1 VVIESGGLQTLRLP
15 GAIMLSNAP
24 SAPRKLCFGLF
35 ELDLRAG
42 ELHRNG
48 RKVKLQDQP
57 FQILA
62 ILLEHPGEVVT
73 REELQARLWPGD
85 NYGDFEHSISMAV
98 RRLREALD
106 DSADNPRFVET
117 LPRHG
122 YRFMVPVEELEP
134 ATRPASAKPAK
145 RRAMPIR
152 HWVVAFALV
161 ALLATSS
168 YLAWQ
173 RFRPS
178 AKPPAGK
185 VMLVVL
191 PFENLSG
198 DPGQEYFSDG
208 FTEEMTAQLAL
219 LYPEQLA
226 VIGRATAMT
235 YKHAKKTID
244 EVGRELHVQYVLEG
258 SVRKGGERVRITA
271 ELVKVGDQTHVWAQ
285 NYEGDL
291 RDVVSMQ
298 REVAQKIAKEMPV
311 KISPQGQARLARARP
326 VNPEAQDAYLRGIYR
341 LRQNRPDSGTTAAS
355 YFRQATEIQSDWALP
370 YAGLADAH
378 RWNAT
383 DPDLDLADRREFFRE
398 SKAAASKALA
408 LDDNLAEAHSLLGNV
423 LQEYEWDWAGAQ
435 REFKRALHLDPSA
448 AGAHAGYGRW
458 LNIMGRYQEAIPEY
472 ERAIE
477 LDPLFL
483 LYRVSSAN
491 TYKLA
496 RRYDEAI
503 QRLQETVS
511 LEPSFAEAHAWL
523 SEAYA
528 RKGRYE
534 EAIAELE
541 RQRALRNPPSQ
552 SVYLANLAFVD
563 AVTGRRSEALKIV
576 QENRAL
582 LMANVTQPTA
592 VAGLYCTIG
601 DKDETY
607 RWLEIAFRE
616 RDPKLPVYR
625 WSSDFDNIRS
635 DPRFQ
640 DLVRRMNLPQ

>member
-1 VVIESGGLQTLRLP
+1 MQTD
-15 GAIMLSNAP
+15 AP
-24 SAPRKLCFGLF
+24 SAPRKLYFGVF

-42 ELHRNG
+42 ELRRNG
-48 RKVKLQDQP
+48 AKIKLQDQP

-98 RRLREALD
+98 KRLREALD

-122 YRFMVPVEELEP
+122 YRFIVPVEALEP
-134 ATRPASAKPAK
+134 AMRPASVKPVK

-152 HWVVAFALV
+152 HWFEVFALV
-161 ALLATSS
+161 GLVAASS

-173 RFRPS
+173 RFWPRT
-178 AKPPAGK
+178 KPLEGK

-198 DPGQEYFSDG
+198 DPEQEYFSDG
-208 FTEEMTAQLAL
+208 LTEEMTVQLARL
-219 LYPEQLA
+219 HPEQLA

-235 YKHAKKTID
+235 YKHAPKTID

-258 SVRKGGERVRITA
+258 SVRRSGGRVRITA
-271 ELVKVGDQTHVWAQ
+271 ELLKVGEQTHVWAE

-291 RDVVSMQ
+291 RDVLSMQ
-298 REVAQKIAKEMPV
+298 TEVAQKIAKEMAV
-311 KISPQGQARLARARP
+311 RINSQDQARLARAHP
-326 VNPEAQDAYLRGIYR
+326 VNPQALDAYLRGIYR
-341 LRQNRPDSGTTAAS
+341 LRQERPDSGTTAAA
-355 YFRQATEIQSDWALP
+355 YFRQATGIQPDWALP
-370 YAGLADAH
+370 YAGLAAAQ

-383 DPDLDLADRREFFRE
+383 DPDLDLADRREFFRQ
-398 SKAAASKALA
+398 SRAAALKALA
-408 LDDNLAEAHSLLGNV
+408 LDENLAEAHSSLGYV
-423 LQEYEWDWAGAQ
+423 LQEYEWDWTGAEK
-435 REFKRALHLDPSA
+435 EFKRALELNPSA

-458 LNIMGRYQEAIPEY
+458 LNIMGRHTEAIPEY
-472 ERAIE
+472 ARAIE

-491 TYKLA
+491 TYVLA
-496 RRYDEAI
+496 RRYDEGI

-511 LEPSFAEAHAWL
+511 LDPSFAEAHAWL
-523 SEAYA
+523 SGAYA
-528 RKGRYE
+528 LKGRYR

-541 RQRALRNPPSQ
+541 KQRALRNPPSEG
-552 SVYLANLAFVD
+552 VYLGNLAFVD
-563 AVTGRRSEALKIV
+563 ALTGRRNEALKIV
-576 QENRAL
+576 EGNRAL
-582 LMANVTQPTA
+582 LANVKQPTA
-592 VAGLYCTIG
+592 VAGLYCIIG
-601 DKDETY
+601 DKNETF

-616 RDPKLPVYR
+616 RDPKLPAYR
-625 WSSDFDNIRS
+625 WSPDFDSIRS

-640 DLVRRMNLPQ
+640 DLLRRMNFLQ